1 MSQEKSLST
10 VILGGVSAFLLA
22 ILLYQNFVPG
32 AYTFNNGS
40 VSGTMSKEDAANKT
54 ITYIKDN
61 LASPGT
67 EFTLTGSA
75 EKSGVYEV
83 SFDVMEQKEKVYVT
97 KDGKILFLNSFDMSP
112 PEETPITTT
121 DRPKAELFVMSFC
134 PYGNQAEELMK
145 PVADLLGDK
154 ADIQL
159 HYIFYNKSQG
169 YTHPDYCY
177 DEAGKYCSMHGIQ
190 ELNQGVRE
198 LCVQKYQPDKLWGF
212 VSAIN
217 SQATVQNVDS
227 KWEAIARSS
236 GVDVD
241 KIKKCQTEEATA
253 ILEQEV
259 SLTSDEYP
267 VQNPASHKG
276 AETIKI
282 SGSPTILINGVIYD
296 GSRTI
301 DGYKEAICSAFN
313 DAPAECE
320 QEITTDAGAD
330 TVDPGSCQ

>member
-1 MSQEKSLST
+1 MNQEKSLPT

-22 ILLYQNFVPG
+22 VLLYQNFVPG
-32 AYTFNNGS
+32 AYSFNNGS
-40 VSGTMSKEDAANKT
+40 VGGTMSKEDAANKT

-67 EFTLTGSA
+67 EFTLTGSE

-97 KDGKILFLNSFDMSP
+97 KDGKILFLNSFDMNP
-112 PEETPITTT
+112 PAEKDLTKT
-121 DRPKAELFVMSFC
+121 DKPVAELFVMSFC

-145 PVADLLGDK
+145 PVVDLLGDK

-159 HYIFYNKSQG
+159 HYIFYNKDQG
-169 YTHPDYCY
+169 YTYPDYCY
-177 DEAGKYCSMHGIQ
+177 DEAGQYCSMHGVQ
-190 ELNQGVRE
+190 ELNQGIRE

-217 SQATVQNVDS
+217 SQATAQNVNS
-227 KWEAIARSS
+227 KWESIARGV

-241 KIKKCQTEEATA
+241 KIKKCQAEETTTLLA
-253 ILEQEV
+253 QEV
-259 SLTSDEYP
+259 SLTSEKYP

-276 AETIKI
+276 EETAKI
-282 SGSPTILINGVIYD
+282 AGSPTILINGIIYD
-296 GSRTI
+296 GGRTSEN
-301 DGYKEAICSAFN
+301 YKEAICSTFN
-313 DAPAECE
+313 DAPTECE
-320 QEITTDAGAD
+320 QAITTTETNA
-330 TVDPGSCQ
+330 VDPGSCQ